1 MTRTAFI
8 ISLTLALAAPMASSQ
23 PVTHAPG
30 GVLRVLDK
38 VAGASQDVEVPNG
51 GWFET
56 GGLKVTLW
64 ECRYPQDDP
73 SSEAF
78 ARLTIEGRSGGSE
91 LFNGW
96 MVATSPALN
105 ALDHHRYDVWVL
117 RCMIPEGAA
126 DSG

>member
-1 MTRTAFI
+1 MTRVSFVV
-8 ISLTLALAAPMASSQ
+8 SLVLMFTAPMAPSQ

-30 GVLRVLDK
+30 AVLRVLDK
-38 VAGASQDVEVPNG
+38 VAGATQDVEVPNG
-51 GWFET
+51 GWFEA

-73 SSEAF
+73 ASEAF
-78 ARLTIEGRSGGSE
+78 ARLTIEGASDRTA
-91 LFNGW
+91 LFDGW

-117 RCMIPEGAA
+117 RCMISDGPA
-126 DSG
+126 DGG